1 MNEKKNDYL
10 KGRGAQINSENPYSR
25 HALVKEHW
33 EGIDEEEDPE
43 EKRVTDYIEVFP
55 KTILNRVDSPDIGL
69 SWSMNPYQGC
79 EHGCIYCYARNTHN
93 YWGYSAGTDF
103 EQKILVKKNAA
114 ELLKKELSRG
124 QWKPEPIMF
133 SGNTDCYQ
141 PAERKFEITRQ
152 MLQVLLEFRHP
163 TGIIT
168 KNALILRDL
177 DILQE
182 MNSMDLVHVNISFT
196 SLQEDLRRIL
206 EPRTSSVKAKLKTIE
221 TLAKAGIPVNVM
233 MAPIIPFI
241 NSHEIMD
248 LVKAVAD
255 AGASRAHYLVV
266 RLNGAIGL
274 LFEDWVHKN
283 FPDRAGKVLKQIRQ
297 LHDGQLSDSRMG
309 VRMKGEGVMAKQI
322 KDQFELACR
331 KYLSDK
337 EVRPYNTAL
346 FRPRKKDQLLLF

>member
-1 MNEKKNDYL
+1 
-10 KGRGAQINSENPYSR
+10 
-25 HALVKEHW
+25 
-33 EGIDEEEDPE
+33 
-43 EKRVTDYIEVFP
+43 
-55 KTILNRVDSPDIGL
+55 
-69 SWSMNPYQGC
+69 
-79 EHGCIYCYARNTHN
+79 
-93 YWGYSAGTDF
+93 
-103 EQKILVKKNAA
+103 
-114 ELLKKELSRG
+114 
-124 QWKPEPIMF
+124 
-133 SGNTDCYQ
+133 
-141 PAERKFEITRQ
+141 
-152 MLQVLLEFRHP
+152 
-163 TGIIT
+163 
-168 KNALILRDL
+168 
-177 DILQE
+177 
-182 MNSMDLVHVNISFT
+182 MDLVHVNISFT

-221 TLAKAGIPVNVM
+221 TLANAGIPVNVM
-233 MAPIIPFI
+233 MAPIIPSI

-283 FPDRAGKVLKQIRQ
+283 FPDRASKVLKQIRQ
-297 LHDGQLSDSRMG
+297 LHDGQLSDSRIG